1 MSSSQQQQPSEQ
13 DLKDAHKLL
22 FDAGLQT
29 RYAVAGKEYVD
40 KALANGSSEFS
51 RPMQGNQPLTS
62 FSIPHLF
69 LSPSSS
75 QLTTNLHLPTE
86 YVTESCWHS
95 IWGRPGLEKKTR
107 SLLNIAMLC
116 ALNRSTEL
124 AVHVRGAVNNGAT
137 EVEIR
142 ETVLQ
147 VACYCGMPAG
157 IEGTKVAERVILEMK
172 KEKEEGTQAE
182 GGQSLNTS

>member
-1 MSSSQQQQPSEQ
+1 MSSSQQQPSEQ

-22 FDAGLQT
+22 FDSGLRT

-40 KALANGSSEFS
+40 KSLANGSSEFS
-51 RPMQGNQPLTS
+51 RPMQGETSHPSFPLS
-62 FSIPHLF
+62 FSIQIKPTQPITN
-69 LSPSSS
+69 PS
-75 QLTTNLHLPTE
+75 LTHQPPE

-172 KEKEEGTQAE
+172 KELEEAGKGEEKA
-182 GGQSLNTS
+182 